1 MDHDDPAAM
10 RRRMWQE
17 LDSGWATTIELMTA
31 VGVWMGIGW
40 LLDTWL
46 GTWPWLMVAGAFLGL
61 GLGMYLAYIRHQ
73 QRLAE
78 TAPDRFR
85 PRTPDVDPDA

>member
-1 MDHDDPAAM
+1 MDRNDPAM

-40 LLDTWL
+40 LLDQWL
-46 GTWPWLMVAGAFLGL
+46 GSWPWLMVAGAALGFGL
-61 GLGMYLAYIRHQ
+61 GVYLAYLRHQ

-78 TAPDRFR
+78 TAPERFR
-85 PRTPDVDPDA
+85 RPATDVDPSP

>member
-17 LDSGWATTIELMTA
+17 LDSGWATTIELMAA

-73 QRLAE
+73 QRLTE

-85 PRTPDVDPDA
+85 SRTTGVDPDA

>member
-1 MDHDDPAAM
+1 MDRNDPAT

-17 LDSGWATTIELMTA
+17 LDAGWATTVELMTA

-40 LLDTWL
+40 LLDLWL
-46 GTWPWLMVAGAFLGL
+46 GTWPWLMVGGAFLGF

-73 QRLAE
+73 QRMQDS
-78 TAPDRFR
+78 APEGR
-85 PRTPDVDPDA
+85 PDLTR

>member
-1 MDHDDPAAM
+1 MDPNDPAM

-17 LDSGWATTIELMTA
+17 LDAGWATTIELMTA

-40 LLDTWL
+40 LLDLWL
-46 GTWPWLMVAGAFLGL
+46 GSWPWLMVTGATLGFGL
-61 GLGMYLAYIRHQ
+61 GVYMAYLNHQ

-78 TAPDRFR
+78 TAPERFR
-85 PRTPDVDPDA
+85 PSAEDVDPRT